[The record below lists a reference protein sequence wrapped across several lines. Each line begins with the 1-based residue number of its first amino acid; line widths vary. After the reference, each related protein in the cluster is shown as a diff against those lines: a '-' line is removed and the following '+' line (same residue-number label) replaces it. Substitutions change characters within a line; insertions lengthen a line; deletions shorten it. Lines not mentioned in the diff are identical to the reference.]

1 MKHKLAWVAALLAVA
16 VLASGAW
23 RAQSTRQARQHTL
36 QEQAQRGP
44 APLALQKSEL
54 LALVPRHLQLDL
66 PISGV
71 LKARQ
76 QAFVKARAAG
86 ELQGLQVREG
96 DSVRAGQVLA
106 QIDATENAARLRQA
120 EQQAQAAA
128 AQLAI
133 AQRQLEN
140 NRALVGQGFIS
151 PTALQTTQANWDA
164 AQANHLAA
172 QAGVELARKA
182 LHDTVLR
189 SPIDGQVAQRLAN
202 NGERLGVEARVLE
215 IVDPRELELEA
226 LLAPAD
232 ALQVR
237 LGQSAQ
243 LRLQGQDSGPSV
255 RATVV
260 RINPSAQASSRA
272 LPVYLLL
279 ERAATTDAA
288 TAALRQGQYVQG
300 VLTVGSAQVLA
311 LPLEVV
317 RTDKPQPY
325 VQALENQ
332 RVVHRSV
339 QLGARSILNGQTWVA
354 ITHGLSEGAQVLAA
368 SVGLLREGTE
378 VRTAT
383 TVAPTPN
390 AAPAPTP
397 TTEPAAS
404 AAPVR

>member
-317 RTDKPQPY
+317 RTDKPEPY

-339 QLGARSILNGQTWVA
+339 QLGARSMLNGQTWVA

-383 TVAPTPN
+383 TD
-390 AAPAPTP
+390 APAPTP

>member
-23 RAQSTRQARQHTL
+23 RAQSSRQARQHTL
-36 QEQAQRGP
+36 QEQAQRSP
-44 APLALQKSEL
+44 APLMLQKSEL

-215 IVDPRELELEA
+215 VVDPRELELEA

-279 ERAATTDAA
+279 ERTATTDAA

-317 RTDKPQPY
+317 RTDKPEPY

-339 QLGARSILNGQTWVA
+339 QLGARSMLNGQTWVA

-390 AAPAPTP
+390 AAPAPSTA
-397 TTEPAAS
+397 PAAS

>member
-36 QEQAQRGP
+36 QEQAQRSP
-44 APLALQKSEL
+44 APLTLQKSEL

-339 QLGARSILNGQTWVA
+339 QLGARSMLNGQTWVA

-383 TVAPTPN
+383 TD
-390 AAPAPTP
+390 APAPTP

>member
-36 QEQAQRGP
+36 QEQAQRSP
-44 APLALQKSEL
+44 APLTLQKSEL
-54 LALVPRHLQLDL
+54 LALIPRHLQLDL

-76 QAFVKARAAG
+76 QAFVKARVAG

-279 ERAATTDAA
+279 ERVASADAA

-339 QLGARSILNGQTWVA
+339 QLGARSLLNGQTWVA

-383 TVAPTPN
+383 TD
-390 AAPAPTP
+390 APAPAP

>member
-36 QEQAQRGP
+36 QEQAQRSP
-44 APLALQKSEL
+44 APLTLQKSEL
-54 LALVPRHLQLDL
+54 LALIPRHLQLDL

-339 QLGARSILNGQTWVA
+339 QLGARSLLNGQTWVA

-383 TVAPTPN
+383 TD
-390 AAPAPTP
+390 APAPAP

>member
-36 QEQAQRGP
+36 QEQAQRSP
-44 APLALQKSEL
+44 APLTLQKSEL
-54 LALVPRHLQLDL
+54 LALIPRHLQLDL

-96 DSVRAGQVLA
+96 DSVRAGQALA

-215 IVDPRELELEA
+215 VVDPRELELEA

-279 ERAATTDAA
+279 ERAASADAA
-288 TAALRQGQYVQG
+288 AAALRQGLYVQG

-317 RTDKPQPY
+317 RTDKPEPY

-339 QLGARSILNGQTWVA
+339 QLGARSMLNGQTWVA

-383 TVAPTPN
+383 TD
-390 AAPAPTP
+390 APAPAP

>member
-36 QEQAQRGP
+36 QEQAQRSP
-44 APLALQKSEL
+44 APLMLQKSEL
-54 LALVPRHLQLDL
+54 LALIPRHLQLDL

-96 DSVRAGQVLA
+96 DSVRAGQALA

-317 RTDKPQPY
+317 RTDKPEPY

-339 QLGARSILNGQTWVA
+339 QLGARSMLNGQTWVA

-383 TVAPTPN
+383 TDAS
-390 AAPAPTP
+390 APAP

>member
-36 QEQAQRGP
+36 QEQAQRSP
-44 APLALQKSEL
+44 APLMLQKSEL

-76 QAFVKARAAG
+76 QAFVKARVAG

-106 QIDATENAARLRQA
+106 HIDATEDAARLRQA

-215 IVDPRELELEA
+215 VVDPRELELEA

-317 RTDKPQPY
+317 RTDKPEPY

-339 QLGARSILNGQTWVA
+339 QLGARSMLNGQTWVA

-383 TVAPTPN
+383 T
-390 AAPAPTP
+390 AAPAPAP

>member
-36 QEQAQRGP
+36 QEQAQRSP
-44 APLALQKSEL
+44 APLTLQKSEL
-54 LALVPRHLQLDL
+54 LALVPHHLQLDL

-279 ERAATTDAA
+279 ERAASADAA

-317 RTDKPQPY
+317 RTDKPEPY

-339 QLGARSILNGQTWVA
+339 QLGARSMLNGQTWVA

-383 TVAPTPN
+383 TDAS
-390 AAPAPTP
+390 APAP

>member
-36 QEQAQRGP
+36 QEQAQRSP

-76 QAFVKARAAG
+76 QAFVKARVAG

-215 IVDPRELELEA
+215 VVDPRELELEA

-339 QLGARSILNGQTWVA
+339 QLGARSMLNGQTWVA

-383 TVAPTPN
+383 T
-390 AAPAPTP
+390 AAPAPAP

>member
-36 QEQAQRGP
+36 QEQAQRSP
-44 APLALQKSEL
+44 APLTLQKSEL

-76 QAFVKARAAG
+76 QAFVKARVAG

-339 QLGARSILNGQTWVA
+339 QLGARSMLNGQTWVA
-354 ITHGLSEGAQVLAA
+354 ITHGLSEGEQVLAA

-383 TVAPTPN
+383 TD
-390 AAPAPTP
+390 APAPAP

>member
-36 QEQAQRGP
+36 QEQAQRSP
-44 APLALQKSEL
+44 APLTLQKSEL

-96 DSVRAGQVLA
+96 DSVRAGQALA

-317 RTDKPQPY
+317 RTDKPEPY

-339 QLGARSILNGQTWVA
+339 QLGARSMLNGQTWVA

-383 TVAPTPN
+383 TDAS
-390 AAPAPTP
+390 APAP

>member
-36 QEQAQRGP
+36 QEQAQRSP
-44 APLALQKSEL
+44 APLMLQKSEL
-54 LALVPRHLQLDL
+54 LALIPRHLQLDL

-317 RTDKPQPY
+317 RTDKPEPY

-339 QLGARSILNGQTWVA
+339 QLGARSMLNGQTWVA

-383 TVAPTPN
+383 TDAPVPI
-390 AAPAPTP
+390 P

>member
-36 QEQAQRGP
+36 QEQAQRSP
-44 APLALQKSEL
+44 APLMLQKSEL

-96 DSVRAGQVLA
+96 DSVRAGQALA

-339 QLGARSILNGQTWVA
+339 QLGARSLLNGQTWVA
-354 ITHGLSEGAQVLAA
+354 ITQGLSEGAQVLAA

-383 TVAPTPN
+383 TD
-390 AAPAPTP
+390 APAPAP

>member
-36 QEQAQRGP
+36 QEQAQRSP
-44 APLALQKSEL
+44 APLMLQKSEL

-215 IVDPRELELEA
+215 VVDPRELELEA

-317 RTDKPQPY
+317 RTDKPEPY

-339 QLGARSILNGQTWVA
+339 QLGARSMLNGQTWVA

-383 TVAPTPN
+383 T

>member
-36 QEQAQRGP
+36 QEQAQRSP
-44 APLALQKSEL
+44 APLMLQKSEL

-76 QAFVKARAAG
+76 QAFVKARVAG

-317 RTDKPQPY
+317 RTDKPEPY

-339 QLGARSILNGQTWVA
+339 QLGARSMLNGQTWVA

-383 TVAPTPN
+383 TD
-390 AAPAPTP
+390 APAPAP

>member
-36 QEQAQRGP
+36 QEQAQRSP
-44 APLALQKSEL
+44 APLTLQKSEL
-54 LALVPRHLQLDL
+54 LALIPRHLQLDL

-76 QAFVKARAAG
+76 QAFVKARVAG

-96 DSVRAGQVLA
+96 DSVRAGQALA

-279 ERAATTDAA
+279 ERAATTDTAA
-288 TAALRQGQYVQG
+288 AALRQGLYVQG

-317 RTDKPQPY
+317 RTDKPEPY

-339 QLGARSILNGQTWVA
+339 QLGARSLLNGQTWVA

-383 TVAPTPN
+383 TD
-390 AAPAPTP
+390 APAPAP

>member
-36 QEQAQRGP
+36 QEQAQRSP
-44 APLALQKSEL
+44 APLMLQKSEL
-54 LALVPRHLQLDL
+54 LALIPRHLQLDL

-279 ERAATTDAA
+279 ERAATTDTA

-339 QLGARSILNGQTWVA
+339 QLGARSMLNGQTWVA

-383 TVAPTPN
+383 TD
-390 AAPAPTP
+390 APAPTP

>member
-36 QEQAQRGP
+36 QEQAQRSP
-44 APLALQKSEL
+44 APLMLQKSEL

-76 QAFVKARAAG
+76 QAFVKARVAG

-96 DSVRAGQVLA
+96 DSVRAGQALA

-317 RTDKPQPY
+317 RTDKPEPY

-339 QLGARSILNGQTWVA
+339 QLGARSMLNGQTWVA

-383 TVAPTPN
+383 TD
-390 AAPAPTP
+390 APAPAP

>member
-36 QEQAQRGP
+36 QEQAQRSP
-44 APLALQKSEL
+44 APLTLQKSEL

-76 QAFVKARAAG
+76 QAFVKARVAG

-243 LRLQGQDSGPSV
+243 LRLQEQDSGPSV

-317 RTDKPQPY
+317 RTDKPEPY

-339 QLGARSILNGQTWVA
+339 QLGARSMLNGQTWVA

-383 TVAPTPN
+383 TD
-390 AAPAPTP
+390 APAPAP

>member
-36 QEQAQRGP
+36 QEQAQRSP
-44 APLALQKSEL
+44 APLTLQKSEL

-76 QAFVKARAAG
+76 QAFVKARVAG

-279 ERAATTDAA
+279 ERAATTDTA

-317 RTDKPQPY
+317 RTDKPEPY

-339 QLGARSILNGQTWVA
+339 QLGARSMLNGQTWVA

-383 TVAPTPN
+383 TD
-390 AAPAPTP
+390 APAPTP

>member
-54 LALVPRHLQLDL
+54 LALVPRDLQLDL
-66 PISGV
+66 SISGV

-76 QAFVKARAAG
+76 QAFVKARVAG

-96 DSVRAGQVLA
+96 DSVRAGQALA
-106 QIDATENAARLRQA
+106 HIDATENAARLRQA

-260 RINPSAQASSRA
+260 RINPSAQASNRA

-279 ERAATTDAA
+279 ERTASADDGA
-288 TAALRQGQYVQG
+288 AALRQGQYVQG

-317 RTDKPQPY
+317 RTDKPEPY

-339 QLGARSILNGQTWVA
+339 QLGARSMLNGQTWVA

-383 TVAPTPN
+383 TD
-390 AAPAPTP
+390 APAPAP

>member
-36 QEQAQRGP
+36 QEQAQRSP
-44 APLALQKSEL
+44 APLMLQKSEL

-76 QAFVKARAAG
+76 QAFVKARVAG

-96 DSVRAGQVLA
+96 DSVRAGQALA
-106 QIDATENAARLRQA
+106 HIDATENAARLRQA

-215 IVDPRELELEA
+215 VVDPRELELEA

-317 RTDKPQPY
+317 RTDKPEPY

-339 QLGARSILNGQTWVA
+339 QLGARSMLNGQTWVA

-383 TVAPTPN
+383 T
-390 AAPAPTP
+390 AAPAPAP

>member
-36 QEQAQRGP
+36 QEQAQRSP
-44 APLALQKSEL
+44 APLMLQKSEL
-54 LALVPRHLQLDL
+54 LALIPRHLQLDL

-96 DSVRAGQVLA
+96 DSVRAGQALA

-339 QLGARSILNGQTWVA
+339 QLGARSLLNGQTWVA

-383 TVAPTPN
+383 TD
-390 AAPAPTP
+390 APAPAP

>member
-44 APLALQKSEL
+44 APLTLQKNEL
-54 LALVPRHLQLDL
+54 LALTPRHLQLDL

-76 QAFVKARAAG
+76 QAFVKARVAG

-317 RTDKPQPY
+317 RTDKPEPY

-339 QLGARSILNGQTWVA
+339 RLGARSMLNGQTWVA

-383 TVAPTPN
+383 TD
-390 AAPAPTP
+390 APAPAP

>member
-1 MKHKLAWVAALLAVA
+1 MKHKLAWAAALLAVA

-36 QEQAQRGP
+36 QEQAQRSP
-44 APLALQKSEL
+44 APLTLQKSEL
-54 LALVPRHLQLDL
+54 LALIPRHLQLDL

-317 RTDKPQPY
+317 RTDKPEPY

-339 QLGARSILNGQTWVA
+339 QLGARSMLNGQTWVA

-383 TVAPTPN
+383 TD
-390 AAPAPTP
+390 APAPTP

>member
-36 QEQAQRGP
+36 QEQAQRSP
-44 APLALQKSEL
+44 APLMLQKSEL

-96 DSVRAGQVLA
+96 DSVRAGQALA

-215 IVDPRELELEA
+215 VVDPRELELEA

-339 QLGARSILNGQTWVA
+339 QLGARSMLNGQTWVA

-383 TVAPTPN
+383 TD
-390 AAPAPTP
+390 APAPAP

>member
-36 QEQAQRGP
+36 QEQAQRSP
-44 APLALQKSEL
+44 APLTLQKSEL

-76 QAFVKARAAG
+76 QAFVKARVAG

-96 DSVRAGQVLA
+96 DSVRAGQALA

-317 RTDKPQPY
+317 RTDKPEPY

-339 QLGARSILNGQTWVA
+339 QLGARSMLNGQTWVA

-383 TVAPTPN
+383 T
-390 AAPAPTP
+390 
-397 TTEPAAS
+397 EPAAS

>member
-76 QAFVKARAAG
+76 QAFVKARVAG

-106 QIDATENAARLRQA
+106 HIDATENAARLRQA

-215 IVDPRELELEA
+215 IVDPSELELEA

-339 QLGARSILNGQTWVA
+339 QLGARSLLNGQTWVA
-354 ITHGLSEGAQVLAA
+354 ITQGLSEGAQVLAA

-383 TVAPTPN
+383 TDAPVPI
-390 AAPAPTP
+390 P

>member
-36 QEQAQRGP
+36 QEQAQRSP
-44 APLALQKSEL
+44 APLTLQKSEL

-96 DSVRAGQVLA
+96 DSVRAGQALA

-317 RTDKPQPY
+317 RTDKPEPY

-339 QLGARSILNGQTWVA
+339 QLGARSMLNGQTWVA

-383 TVAPTPN
+383 TD
-390 AAPAPTP
+390 APAPAP

>member
-36 QEQAQRGP
+36 QEQAQRSP
-44 APLALQKSEL
+44 APLMLQKSEL
-54 LALVPRHLQLDL
+54 LALIPRHLQLDL

-96 DSVRAGQVLA
+96 DSVRAGQALA

-317 RTDKPQPY
+317 RTDKPEPY

-339 QLGARSILNGQTWVA
+339 QLGARSMLNGQTWVA

-383 TVAPTPN
+383 TD
-390 AAPAPTP
+390 APAPAP

>member
-36 QEQAQRGP
+36 QEQAQRSP
-44 APLALQKSEL
+44 APLMLQKSEL
-54 LALVPRHLQLDL
+54 LALIPRHLQLDL

-317 RTDKPQPY
+317 RTDKPEPY

-339 QLGARSILNGQTWVA
+339 QLGARSMLNGQTWVA

-383 TVAPTPN
+383 TD
-390 AAPAPTP
+390 APAPAP

>member
-36 QEQAQRGP
+36 QEQAQRSP
-44 APLALQKSEL
+44 APLTLQKSEL
-54 LALVPRHLQLDL
+54 LALIPRHLQLDL

-106 QIDATENAARLRQA
+106 HIDATENAARLRQA

-279 ERAATTDAA
+279 ERAATTDTA

-339 QLGARSILNGQTWVA
+339 QLGARSMLNGQTWVA

-383 TVAPTPN
+383 TD
-390 AAPAPTP
+390 APAPAP

>member
-36 QEQAQRGP
+36 QEQAQRSP
-44 APLALQKSEL
+44 APLTLQKSEL
-54 LALVPRHLQLDL
+54 LALVPHHLQLDL

-96 DSVRAGQVLA
+96 DSVRAGQALA
-106 QIDATENAARLRQA
+106 HIDATENAARLRQA

-339 QLGARSILNGQTWVA
+339 QLGARSLLNGQTWVA

-383 TVAPTPN
+383 TDAP
-390 AAPAPTP
+390 APAPT
-397 TTEPAAS
+397 TKPAAS

>member
-36 QEQAQRGP
+36 QEQAQRSP
-44 APLALQKSEL
+44 APLTLQKSEL

-76 QAFVKARAAG
+76 QAFVKARVAG

-339 QLGARSILNGQTWVA
+339 QLGARSMLNGQTWVA

-383 TVAPTPN
+383 TD
-390 AAPAPTP
+390 APAPAP

>member
-36 QEQAQRGP
+36 QEQAQRSP
-44 APLALQKSEL
+44 APLMLQKSEL

-96 DSVRAGQVLA
+96 DSVRAGQALA

-317 RTDKPQPY
+317 RTDRPEPY

-339 QLGARSILNGQTWVA
+339 QLGARSMLNGQTWVA

-383 TVAPTPN
+383 T
-390 AAPAPTP
+390 AAPAPAP

>member
-36 QEQAQRGP
+36 QEQAQRSP
-44 APLALQKSEL
+44 APLTLQKSEL
-54 LALVPRHLQLDL
+54 LALIPRHLQLDL

-76 QAFVKARAAG
+76 QAFVKARVAG

-215 IVDPRELELEA
+215 VVDPRELELEA

-317 RTDKPQPY
+317 RTDKPEPY

-339 QLGARSILNGQTWVA
+339 QLGARSMLNGQTWVA

-383 TVAPTPN
+383 TD
-390 AAPAPTP
+390 APAPTP

>member
-36 QEQAQRGP
+36 QEQAQRSP
-44 APLALQKSEL
+44 APLTLQKSEL

-96 DSVRAGQVLA
+96 DSVRAGQALA

-317 RTDKPQPY
+317 RTDKPEPY

-339 QLGARSILNGQTWVA
+339 QLGARSLLNGQTWVA
-354 ITHGLSEGAQVLAA
+354 ITHGLSEGEQVLAA

-383 TVAPTPN
+383 T
-390 AAPAPTP
+390 AAPAPAP

>member
-36 QEQAQRGP
+36 QEQAQRSP
-44 APLALQKSEL
+44 APLMLQKSEL

-317 RTDKPQPY
+317 RTDKPEPY

-339 QLGARSILNGQTWVA
+339 QLGARSMLNGQTWVA

-383 TVAPTPN
+383 TD
-390 AAPAPTP
+390 APAPAP

>member
-36 QEQAQRGP
+36 QEQAQRSP
-44 APLALQKSEL
+44 APLTLQKSEL

-279 ERAATTDAA
+279 ERTASADDGA
-288 TAALRQGQYVQG
+288 AALRQGQYVQG

-339 QLGARSILNGQTWVA
+339 QLGARSMLNGQTWVA

-383 TVAPTPN
+383 TD
-390 AAPAPTP
+390 APAPTP